1 MNQWYPPSRPRAV
14 ENGLKARTS
23 RGEIGSSWWSRRF
36 IEVLESF
43 AMGTGSRA
51 AVRTRARAGHLAR
64 RAAGRGTRDGP
75 RVPSPPV
82 PDHDRPGRV
91 S

>member
-43 AMGTGSRA
+43 AMGNRLRA
-51 AVRTRARAGHLAR
+51 AARTRARARSSRSTCCRAR
-64 RAAGRGTRDGP
+64 YARWSG
-75 RVPSPPV
+75 VPSPPI